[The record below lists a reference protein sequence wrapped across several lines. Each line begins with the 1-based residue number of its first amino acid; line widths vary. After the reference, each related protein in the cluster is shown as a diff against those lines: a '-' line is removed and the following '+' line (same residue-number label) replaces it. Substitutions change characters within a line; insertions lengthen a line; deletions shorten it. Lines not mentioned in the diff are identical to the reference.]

1 MTDKKMLE
9 EFKNLTPYV
18 KDNLYYFLA
27 FRSCYNYDPDIS
39 DDLVVRVV
47 DLSYE
52 CWRKDNNNVDIDCYA
67 DYILEAIYEFDGK
80 IEQIEEKDPED
91 IVELYTDEKS
101 AKELLVCDTEDL
113 EYAFTTTDNEK
124 YYSSDDGFFVLN
136 QEGYKIKEPHP
147 MEDEVETFFDLLKDN
162 KIKDI
167 SIEMHYNIRC
177 IMKDQFSD
185 EEYELYKDGISKYKE
200 YCEKNYITS
209 RVILEST
216 GLDEDID
223 FFGIDKEYS
232 NDNKLTKLQSTF
244 KASKNNGVENYVYV
258 SSLTNGTDYY
268 FDDKNNNNYV
278 AIDKNGI
285 LKKLDDKPYFL
296 LNELHNK
303 EDDFIYISKSE
314 LKRIKDNLR
323 EDYEESS
330 LRGKMNRTE
339 KYSMSSLKKFSDYI
353 KSKESDILK
362 NDVGVDIYVA
372 TKVYQY
378 EKLGETIKAAK
389 QQKQIKKVEKKQEF

>member
-1 MTDKKMLE
+1 M
-9 EFKNLTPYV
+9 
-18 KDNLYYFLA
+18 
-27 FRSCYNYDPDIS
+27 
-39 DDLVVRVV
+39 
-47 DLSYE
+47 
-52 CWRKDNNNVDIDCYA
+52 
-67 DYILEAIYEFDGK
+67 
-80 IEQIEEKDPED
+80 
-91 IVELYTDEKS
+91 
-101 AKELLVCDTEDL
+101 
-113 EYAFTTTDNEK
+113 
-124 YYSSDDGFFVLN
+124 
-136 QEGYKIKEPHP
+136 
-147 MEDEVETFFDLLKDN
+147 
-162 KIKDI
+162 
-167 SIEMHYNIRC
+167 
-177 IMKDQFSD
+177 
-185 EEYELYKDGISKYKE
+185 
-200 YCEKNYITS
+200 
-209 RVILEST
+209 
-216 GLDEDID
+216 
-223 FFGIDKEYS
+223 
-232 NDNKLTKLQSTF
+232 QSTF